1 MNEPNVIILR
11 NSIPLAK
18 GGSRFVF
25 RHPENLGHLIK
36 VIRPEVIEKRFGAG
50 ASWYKRLRRFGK
62 YLSYRREVD
71 EFLAVHAANDAAPDF
86 LQHILGFAETDL
98 GLGLVIEGVFRED
111 GELAPTLGDLLHD
124 HLYNE
129 KIERA
134 LEHCFAE
141 ILSCPV
147 VLSDL
152 NVGNF
157 VYDEVEQRFI
167 MIDGLGNA
175 NSFSIKGFSAR
186 ANRKAKLKRFERF
199 RGRIAR
205 YKKQYHY
212 SD

>member
-25 RHPENLGHLIK
+25 RHPENPGCLIK
-36 VIRPEVIEKRFGAG
+36 VIRPEVIDERFGTG

-62 YLSYRREVD
+62 YLSYRREID
-71 EFLAVHAANDAAPDF
+71 EFLAVYAAGDEAPNF
-86 LQHILGFAETDL
+86 LQRIVGFAETDL
-98 GLGLVIEGVFRED
+98 GLGLVIEGVFREN
-111 GELAPTLGDLLHD
+111 GQLAPTLGNLLHD
-124 HLYNE
+124 QLYDK
-129 KIERA
+129 KIETA

-157 VYDEVEQRFI
+157 VYDEACERFV

-175 NSFSIKGFSAR
+175 NPLSMKGFSAR